1 MKNIQNLNIKEIA
14 KLPSPDEFIKN
25 IPLSNSQSSLIEDSR
40 NIIEKIL
47 KGEDDRILLL
57 VGPCSIHDRN
67 LGIEYAKK
75 MRDLAEK
82 VKETI
87 YVVMRVYFEKPRTTI
102 GWKGLINDPDLNGS
116 LIFQKE
122 LNWQEIS
129 YQT

>member
-47 KGEDDRILLL
+47 KGEDERILLL

-75 MRDLAEK
+75 MRDSARNNLIK
-82 VKETI
+82 V
-87 YVVMRVYFEKPRTTI
+87 F
-102 GWKGLINDPDLNGS
+102 
-116 LIFQKE
+116 
-122 LNWQEIS
+122 
-129 YQT
+129 

>member
-14 KLPSPDEFIKN
+14 KLPSPDDFIKN
-25 IPLSNSQSSLIEDSR
+25 IPLSDSQSNLIEDSR

-102 GWKGLINDPDLNGS
+102 GWKGLINDPDLNGCVN
-116 LIFQKE
+116 IPKGIE
-122 LNWQEIS
+122 LENIES
-129 YQT
+129 